1 MFAQHRLPSLLV
13 AFGMTAIVA
22 GLILP
27 QTYMIAN
34 AEPAEL
40 AGPRSEVLPR
50 LPEYVAR
57 PVPANV
63 VVSRDPFAGSD
74 GAAVPGER
82 VPAGL
87 LPRDAGVPGPPFPTG
102 LAASDAVASG
112 TPTLL
117 ATALGRRPCAIVSEA
132 GSIRILHLG
141 DPLAGSTVR
150 SIRLGTL
157 SLAEGST
164 LRIGAP

>member
-13 AFGMTAIVA
+13 ALGMTTIVA

-34 AEPAEL
+34 AEPAAL
-40 AGPRSEVLPR
+40 DDPRSEVLPR
-50 LPEYVAR
+50 LPEYVTQ
-57 PVPANV
+57 PVPPNV
-63 VVSRDPFAGSD
+63 VVSRDPFAGGN
-74 GAAVPGER
+74 GAGVPGER
-82 VPAGL
+82 MPSGFLPKDAAAPEPAFPAGL
-87 LPRDAGVPGPPFPTG
+87 AP
-102 LAASDAVASG
+102 SDAVASG
-112 TPTLL
+112 APTLL
-117 ATALGRRPCAIVSEA
+117 ATAIGRRPCAIVSEA
-132 GSIRILHLG
+132 GSIRILRLG

-157 SLAEGST
+157 SLAEGSS

>member
-22 GLILP
+22 GFILP
-27 QTYMIAN
+27 QTYTIAN
-34 AEPAEL
+34 AEPAEVD
-40 AGPRSEVLPR
+40 GPRSEVLPR

-63 VVSRDPFAGSD
+63 VVSRDPFAGGD

-82 VPAGL
+82 APAGL
-87 LPRDAGVPGPPFPTG
+87 LPRDAGVPGPPF
-102 LAASDAVASG
+102 AAGDAVASG
-112 TPTLL
+112 APTLL

>member
-1 MFAQHRLPSLLV
+1 MFAQHRLPSLLA
-13 AFGMTAIVA
+13 AFGMTTIVT

-27 QTYMIAN
+27 QTYIIAN
-34 AEPAEL
+34 AQPAEL
-40 AGPRSEVLPR
+40 DGVLSEVLPR

-63 VVSRDPFAGSD
+63 VVSRDPFAGGD

-82 VPAGL
+82 VPAGSL
-87 LPRDAGVPGPPFPTG
+87 ARDAGVPGPPLPTG
-102 LAASDAVASG
+102 LAANDAAASG
-112 TPTLL
+112 APTLL
-117 ATALGRRPCAIVSEA
+117 ATALGSRPCAIVSEA
-132 GSIRILHLG
+132 GSIRIVRIG